1 MDDYCEY
8 LRIPSH
14 TNRQTQKGVT
24 MSKIKWII
32 TLTICAALAFSLF
45 IFFNKANFTEAS
57 ENKENGLLFA
67 RNYISY
73 VMEDETMSFNIFGL
87 QKTNTGVPIS
97 GDTVTSLAF
106 DNDHIQISDYKVE
119 TGIRHKGYML
129 VNIIVDVRISSDK
142 PEKTDQL
149 LISFNGCDRE
159 AFQIGKIT
167 LQNEHNVRSGDLSP
181 AGQYTA
187 GYPKPSLDVRLK
199 NNLAKDISLEKITD
213 LNGVMTYTF
222 DKGTAV
228 QAKQSKHIVVPS
240 FDLTG
245 EYDFY
250 TVTPVLRYT
259 AAGKRHQYS
268 MPGVLYGAL
277 DSDEEKIERILKRQ

>member
-1 MDDYCEY
+1 
-8 LRIPSH
+8 
-14 TNRQTQKGVT
+14 

-32 TLTICAALAFSLF
+32 TLSICAALAFSLF
-45 IFFNKANFTEAS
+45 IFFNKANFTVAS
-57 ENKENGLLFA
+57 ENKKNGLFFA
-67 RNYISY
+67 HNYISY

-87 QKTNTGVPIS
+87 QKANAGISIS

-119 TGIRHKGYML
+119 TGIRHKGYTL

-142 PEKTDQL
+142 PEKADQL
-149 LISFNGCDRE
+149 LISFNGRDAE

-167 LQNEHNVRSGDLSP
+167 LQNDHNVQSGDLSP

-213 LNGVMTYTF
+213 LNGVMTYSF
-222 DKGTAV
+222 DKRTAI
-228 QAKQSKHIVVPS
+228 QAKQSKHIVIPS
-240 FDLTG
+240 FDMTE

-259 AAGKRHQYS
+259 AAWKPHQYS
-268 MPGVLYGAL
+268 LPGVLYGAL
-277 DSDEEKIERILKRQ
+277 DSDVEKIERMLKHQ